1 MTHRYVP
8 NPGPHISTPLTNRL
22 LDQLDHCA
30 RRSPDV
36 IDAVQRVRDGDDAT
50 LQELIRRVQA
60 GDQDAAIITLGALV
74 PVLSKLV
81 LRRYPKLR
89 WDATIDDYLT
99 VAHITIC
106 EATFTGRPS
115 HVLGRVLSRTR
126 RRFDRQLEN
135 RAAGVIPTAQLD
147 ATADPLDLE
156 QTAIARITLDDLTT
170 AVRTGKLAT
179 SDWELVRAVAAED
192 GPTRKMTGAERQRLL
207 RARRALGQFRDWR
220 VAA

>member
-8 NPGPHISTPLTNRL
+8 NPGPHISTPMTNRL

-30 RRSPDV
+30 RRCPDV
-36 IDAVQRVRDGDDAT
+36 IASVELVRDGDDAT
-50 LQELIRRVQA
+50 LLELIRRVQA
-60 GDQDAAIITLGALV
+60 GDQEAAIITLGALV
-74 PVLSKLV
+74 PILSKLV

-89 WDATIDDYLT
+89 WEPTIDDYLT
-99 VAHITIC
+99 VAHITVS
-106 EATFTGRPS
+106 EAKFTGRPG

-126 RRFDRQLEN
+126 RRFDRQFEN
-135 RAAGVIPTAQLD
+135 RAAGVVPTADLD
-147 ATADPLDLE
+147 VTADPIDLE

-170 AVRTGKLAT
+170 AVRAGHLAT
-179 SDWELVRAVAAED
+179 PDWELVQAVAAED
-192 GPTRKMTGAERQRLL
+192 GPTGKMTGAERQRLL